1 MRILIVNPNTSAEM
15 TESIGRA
22 AQSVASAGVSV
33 SAVCPPDGP
42 PSIEGWH
49 DDAAAACAMLE
60 TLRARRE
67 EADAFV
73 IACFGDPGL
82 DAARELC
89 RQPVLGIA
97 EAAMNAATM
106 VADSFSIV
114 TTLARTRAVSARLA
128 REYGMTEK
136 CRAIRAAEIPVLD
149 LESNPD
155 RAREIIR
162 KECETAVREDDCGAI
177 VLGCAG
183 MADLPRQLAENLQ
196 IPVLDGVAC
205 AVRFAEALVGLGL
218 STSKKS
224 HPAPLRKKYAG
235 KLAGMSPE

>member
-1 MRILIVNPNTSAEM
+1 MQITIINPNTSVGM
-15 TESIGRA
+15 TEAIGRA
-22 AQSVASAGVSV
+22 AQESASSGVSV
-33 SAVCPPDGP
+33 SAVCPADGP

-60 TLRARRE
+60 TLRGRRDS
-67 EADAFV
+67 ADAFV

-89 RQPVLGIA
+89 DQPVLGIA
-97 EAAMNAATM
+97 EAAMTAAVM
-106 VADSFSIV
+106 LADSFSIV
-114 TTLARTRAVSARLA
+114 TTLGRTRAVSARLV
-128 REYGMTEK
+128 REYGMRDK

-155 RAREIIR
+155 RCRQLILE
-162 KECETAVREDDCGAI
+162 ECRSTIEEDDCGAI

-183 MADLPRQLAENLQ
+183 MADLPRQLTEELGV
-196 IPVLDGVAC
+196 PVLDGVAC
-205 AVRFAEALVGLGL
+205 AVRLAEALVGLGL

-224 HPAPLRKKYAG
+224 YPAPLTKKYAG